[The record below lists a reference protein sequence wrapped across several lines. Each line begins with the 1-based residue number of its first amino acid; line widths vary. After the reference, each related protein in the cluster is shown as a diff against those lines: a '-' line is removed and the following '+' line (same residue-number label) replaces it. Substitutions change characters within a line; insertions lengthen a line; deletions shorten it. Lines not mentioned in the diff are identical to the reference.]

1 MIDAIPRYV
10 FTIPRQTFPVP
21 SPKINNFLR
30 VHIANSHFPFLNRAN
45 GRSFVTLPKSCQNE
59 NPYILKPQLKGAVDP
74 STWFRAPACWHTIG
88 ARSTLHTL
96 GLPATIL
103 SRPWRAFVAISK
115 IHGTLQTN
123 RKKKRKCTLIR
134 HFIIFLQK
142 NNPSDCVFFHKH
154 FPRHSLRKPP
164 TVQWYL
170 CRKKRTFR
178 DCKVGSLRQCLVP
191 QWEILWGGILLSFPV
206 LFFMSNWRKRETMR
220 KQQQSQSKILEQ
232 RSHLLPPSRNQ
243 GNECIP

>member
-21 SPKINNFLR
+21 SPKINNFSR
-30 VHIANSHFPFLNRAN
+30 VHIANSHKLSPQPGKWPFLCDSFQSLAKMRILTFWNLN
-45 GRSFVTLPKSCQNE
+45 SKGRS
-59 NPYILKPQLKGAVDP
+59 IHQLD
-74 STWFRAPACWHTIG
+74 SSPACWHTIG

-96 GLPATIL
+96 GLAATIL
-103 SRPWRAFVAISK
+103 SRPWRAWPRFPKSMELCRL
-115 IHGTLQTN
+115 G
-123 RKKKRKCTLIR
+123 KKKNDVNCKP
-134 HFIIFLQK
+134 IIFLQK
-142 NNPSDCVFFHKH
+142 NNPSDCVFFFISI

-220 KQQQSQSKILEQ
+220 KPQQSQSKILER